1 VTAFLVLLAMLAV
14 AAVAVVLVRRRGGSG
29 ALRSSAPD
37 ESWLG
42 RPQPGEIWWADIPFR
57 DGTGAK
63 VRPCVVLRT
72 HRKRVD
78 VLRITSQDKSDR
90 GDHLRIPTKQWDP
103 KADHDSYVDLSE
115 PFRLSDAAFTRK
127 AGRIGGRS
135 WTAVQESHSTGWAA

>member
-1 VTAFLVLLAMLAV
+1 VTTFLVLLAVLVVV
-14 AAVAVVLVRRRGGSG
+14 AAVVVLVGRRRGSG
-29 ALRSSAPD
+29 KLRSTAPD
-37 ESWLG
+37 ESWLS
-42 RPQPGEIWWADIPFR
+42 RPQPGDIWWADIPFR

-72 HRKRVD
+72 HRRRVD

-90 GDHLRIPTKQWDP
+90 NDHLRIPTKQWDP

-115 PFRLSDAAFTRK
+115 PFRLSDGAFTRK

-135 WTAVQESHSTGWAA
+135 WAAVQDLHRTGWAA